1 MTDFASTLPDTIEN
15 LKRLEALLFAAPG
28 LSSID
33 QLAQGL
39 NLAKSE
45 VISLLD
51 ILATNYEMNSGL
63 RLQKV
68 KNQYQMVTAPEYGH
82 DIENFLGLELTT
94 RLTQAAMEAL
104 AIIAYKQPAT
114 RPEIDAIRGVNS
126 DTVVKSL
133 VSKGLIEEL
142 GRSEAAGRPI
152 FYGVTEDFLHH
163 FGLESIDKLPRVD
176 LEGIL
181 RPAINADQDASMNNE
196 RIGA

>member
-1 MTDFASTLPDTIEN
+1 MTDFASALPETIEN

-28 LSSID
+28 LSSVD

-39 NLAKSE
+39 NLGKVE

-51 ILATNYEMNSGL
+51 ILTTNYEMNSGL

-68 KNQYQMVTAPEYGH
+68 KSQYQLVSAPEYGH
-82 DIENFLGLELTT
+82 DIEDFLGLEFTT
-94 RLTQAAMEAL
+94 RLTQAALEAL

-133 VSKGLIEEL
+133 LTKGLIEEL

-152 FYGVTEDFLHH
+152 FYGITEEFLHH
-163 FGLESIDKLPRVD
+163 FGLESIDKLPSVD

-181 RPAINADQDASMNNE
+181 HPAAKAVQDALTNDE

>member
-28 LSSID
+28 LSAID

-39 NLAKSE
+39 NLTKSE
-45 VISLLD
+45 IISLLD

-68 KNQYQMVTAPEYGH
+68 KNQYQVVTAPEYGR
-82 DIENFLGLELTT
+82 DIENFLGLEMTT
-94 RLTQAAMEAL
+94 RLTQAALEAL

-133 VSKGLIEEL
+133 LTKGLIEEL

-152 FYGVTEDFLHH
+152 LYGVTEDFLHH
-163 FGLESIDKLPRVD
+163 FGLESIDKLPHVD

-181 RPAINADQDASMNNE
+181 RPTEQAGLDVSINNE
-196 RIGA
+196 RKGA